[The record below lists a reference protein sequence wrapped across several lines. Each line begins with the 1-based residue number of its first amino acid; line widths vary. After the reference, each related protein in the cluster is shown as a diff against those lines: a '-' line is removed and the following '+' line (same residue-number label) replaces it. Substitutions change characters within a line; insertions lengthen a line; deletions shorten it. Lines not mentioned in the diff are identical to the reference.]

1 MSNKTIS
8 YGNRLKFTLITL
20 FIALNFAG
28 PPESQADSDSP
39 PPLEKHK
46 TLVIDIESLKPEFGL
61 QLFGAPSLIT
71 NSQTGQ
77 FFTNQG
83 YPGTNASTPTISAFG
98 LMVDYQPW
106 FLQFAGAFDFGATL
120 ALNPILSSSEAIV
133 NSILSI
139 YTLGLQ
145 ARYQLRLFSWQPLI
159 PVVGYFADN
168 LFYSFQNPSGSG
180 QAVTGRALVHGPMF
194 GVWLLL
200 NWIEPSSARQFY
212 INSGASRSYLTFEV
226 RQMTTLDGKSLNVN
240 GRSYLF
246 GIRMEF

>member
-1 MSNKTIS
+1 MSSKTIS
-8 YGNRLKFTLITL
+8 YENRLKFTLLAL

-28 PPESQADSDSP
+28 SPNAQADSDSP
-39 PPLEKHK
+39 PPLEKRK
-46 TLVIDIESLKPEFGL
+46 TLVVDIESLKSQLGL

-71 NSQTGQ
+71 NGQ
-77 FFTNQG
+77 AGQYFTNQG
-83 YPGTNASTPTISAFG
+83 YPGTDVTTPTISAFG

-106 FLQFAGAFDFGATL
+106 FLQFAGAFDFGVTL
-120 ALNPILSSSEAIV
+120 ALNPILSSSQNIV
-133 NSILSI
+133 DSVLSI

-145 ARYQLRLFSWQPLI
+145 ARYQLRLFSWQPLV

-180 QAVTGRALVHGPMF
+180 QAITGRALVHGPMV

-200 NWIEPSSARQFY
+200 NWMEPSSARQFY
-212 INSGASRSYLTFEV
+212 INSGASRSYLTFEM
-226 RQMTTLDGKSLNVN
+226 RQMTTLDGKTLNVN